1 MEKAALVVVDFY
13 KNKDDW
19 SLEDSLEELRTLV
32 VSSGASCELEF
43 LCKRDTPAPNYFIGK
58 GKTEELAFLCQEND
72 IDMVVF
78 NDDLSGTQ
86 QRNLEEILD
95 VKTIDRTQLIL
106 DIFAQ
111 RAMSLEGRL
120 QVELAQLE
128 YLLPRLVGM
137 GIILSRLGGGIGTR
151 GPGEQKLEVDRRRI
165 KKRITKLRKEIDEY
179 QRIKQFQA
187 KKRKEEQVASCA
199 IIGYTNAGKSTLLN
213 NLTESNVVVR
223 DQMFSTLDP
232 IARRFT
238 LTNNQKIILMDTVGF
253 IHRLPLHLI
262 EAFKATLEGLK
273 SADLL
278 IHVLDISHP
287 LVYKQNESVLEI
299 LDELGVLDRPIINA
313 LNKIDK
319 IEDRDLL
326 QELQPDFKNSVCIS
340 AKTKENLNLLI
351 DKIMFQF
358 QNMRQIIRVL
368 IPHDKMNL
376 LNMLYEEGNVLK
388 KEFRNDKV
396 YVEAEVS
403 DRLKS
408 IVCEKYKCEIKDSNE

>member
-1 MEKAALVVVDFY
+1 MEKAALVIVDFY
-13 KNKDDW
+13 KGRDDW
-19 SLEDSLEELRTLV
+19 STEDALEELKTLV

-58 GKTEELAFLCQEND
+58 GKVEELALLCEEND
-72 IDMVVF
+72 IDVVVF

-86 QRNLEEILD
+86 QRNLEQILD
-95 VKTIDRTQLIL
+95 IKTIDRTQLIL

-111 RAMSLEGRL
+111 RAMSLEGKL

-128 YLLPRLVGM
+128 YLLPRLTGM

-151 GPGEQKLEVDRRRI
+151 GPGEQKLEADRRRI
-165 KKRITKLRKEIDEY
+165 KKKIVKLKKEIGEQ

-187 KKRKEEQVASCA
+187 KKRKEESIASCA

-213 NLTESNVVVR
+213 NLTESHVIAK

-232 IARRFT
+232 IARR
-238 LTNNQKIILMDTVGF
+238 LILPNNQRIILMDTVGF
-253 IHRLPLHLI
+253 LHRLPHHLI
-262 EAFKATLEGLK
+262 EAFKATLEGLV

-287 LVYKQNESVLEI
+287 LAYKQNESVLEI
-299 LDELGVLDRPIINA
+299 LEELDVLDKPIINA
-313 LNKIDK
+313 LNKIDN
-319 IEDRDLL
+319 IDDRDLL
-326 QELQPDFKNSVCIS
+326 KELQPDFKNSVCIS
-340 AKTKENLNLLI
+340 AKTKKNLNLLI

-358 QNMRQIIRVL
+358 QNMRQIIKVL

-376 LNMLYEEGNVLK
+376 LNMLYEEGNVIK
-388 KEFRNDKV
+388 KEFKDGKI

-403 DRLKS
+403 EKLKS
-408 IVCEKYKCEIKDSNE
+408 IICDKHKCQIY